1 MPLQNYWFSVRLNS
15 DIKGFKT
22 SVLRPFL
29 WAFIHYRK
37 SFGLAGEPRCLKA
50 LDWATPPTATPP
62 EGGVGMGAVSAA

>member
-1 MPLQNYWFSVRLNS
+1 MPLQNLWFSVKLNT

-29 WAFIHYRK
+29 WAFLQHRK
-37 SFGLAGEPRCLKA
+37 SFGLAGAPRCLKA
-50 LDWATPPTATPP
+50 LDWATPQIPTPP